1 MCGIAGQVGRDPR
14 TIQRRY
20 AAYCAMQQTLARRGP
35 DQRGMYICG
44 AAALIHAR
52 LAVVDLENGLQPM
65 QLDWQGETYVLVY
78 NGELYNTPELRAALA
93 ARGHS
98 FNGHSDTEVLLH
110 AFAEWG
116 ANCVP
121 KCNGIFAFAVWQQ
134 NAGTLFLAR
143 DRCGVMHTPVGKIY
157 AYSMAQFD
165 HWTREPF
172 SANFRRM
179 LTLEQY
185 RDPKLAQLH
194 RDYLAG
200 GPLEYMAA
208 IFRRLTD
215 TDEEAMQLAL
225 DFYGPM
231 YLLYSVYDAAEEKET
246 VAPMLAAHIRRFIS
260 RIETGY
266 RWNGE
271 TDFEGGE
278 RLL

>member
-1 MCGIAGQVGRDPR
+1 MPVFLQQLFQLFRQQRLAFAQAGGAARLAQLQFFRRDR
-14 TIQRRY
+14 
-20 AAYCAMQQTLARRGP
+20 LAEH
-35 DQRGMYICG
+35 YG
-44 AAALIHAR
+44 AAAEHPHFSAFVDDTAGDHIHAR
-52 LAVVDLENGLQPM
+52 FGRNNKCPAFQLTQVAVLGTRAL
-65 QLDWQGETYVLVY
+65 GEDQR
-78 NGELYNTPELRAALA
+78 PA
-93 ARGHS
+93 S
-98 FNGHSDTEVLLH
+98 
-110 AFAEWG
+110 
-116 ANCVP
+116 
-121 KCNGIFAFAVWQQ
+121 
-134 NAGTLFLAR
+134 
-143 DRCGVMHTPVGKIY
+143 
-157 AYSMAQFD
+157 
-165 HWTREPF
+165 
-172 SANFRRM
+172 
-179 LTLEQY
+179 LT
-185 RDPKLAQLH
+185 H

-246 VAPMLAAHIRRFIS
+246 VAPMLAAHIRRFIA

>member
-1 MCGIAGQVGRDPR
+1 MEPTRNDVKNEVAEVPQSV
-14 TIQRRY
+14 
-20 AAYCAMQQTLARRGP
+20 
-35 DQRGMYICG
+35 
-44 AAALIHAR
+44 
-52 LAVVDLENGLQPM
+52 
-65 QLDWQGETYVLVY
+65 
-78 NGELYNTPELRAALA
+78 LA
-93 ARGHS
+93 APAEHRNELTG
-98 FNGHSDTEVLLH
+98 
-110 AFAEWG
+110 FAE
-116 ANCVP
+116 AY
-121 KCNGIFAFAVWQQ
+121 K
-134 NAGTLFLAR
+134 
-143 DRCGVMHTPVGKIY
+143 HTPVGKIY

-246 VAPMLAAHIRRFIS
+246 VAPMLAAHIRRFIA